1 MRESRKSGFCE
12 GRTTARGASTR
23 HLTRSSNPK
32 AEGEIV
38 IVRLGGETHD
48 EKGLLDLLYGLFS
61 GNQKKVL
68 PYIPDADNQICQKGG
83 LIC

>member
-23 HLTRSSNPK
+23 HLTRSLNPK

-68 PYIPDADNQICQKGG
+68 SYIPDADNQICQKGG